1 MSDRLAL
8 VLYAALAAASVALWL
23 DHAIRRAFRGL
34 RVTP

>member
-1 MSDRLAL
+1 MSAPLAA

-23 DHAIRRAFRGL
+23 DLAFRRAFRGL